1 MFTSLLA
8 VLSFVA
14 AHAEEA
20 PPAPTPTPTPVEP
33 AVPPAPAPVGVGVAP
48 TPVPPT
54 PVPPTPAAPATAAPT
69 PPEDPPDT
77 FSGRHATPKELSNQ
91 GVRHGVRTGYVYAN
105 NAEKSGMLSSPHL
118 FAIGYEAE
126 ITVTG
131 DKWLDFIIVP
141 NVLLLGLNQ
150 GVVLP
155 SASAIIGLSLFNT
168 VKFGVGANFSPSV
181 DGSWVHM
188 VAAAEVVSSVGK
200 LQLPVAVSFIPS
212 EAGDFRIGLTVGVNW
227 PKPE

>member
-1 MFTSLLA
+1 MITSLLT
-8 VLSFVA
+8 VLCLSTA
-14 AHAEEA
+14 NAEEA
-20 PPAPTPTPTPVEP
+20 AAPS
-33 AVPPAPAPVGVGVAP
+33 PAPAPAPEPAAAPAAPPVAVVVAP
-48 TPVPPT
+48 TPLEPAPTDPAPPT
-54 PVPPTPAAPATAAPT
+54 
-69 PPEDPPDT
+69 DPNDT
-77 FSGRHATPKELSNQ
+77 FSGRHAPVKPATNG

-126 ITVTG
+126 ITITG
-131 DKWLDFIIVP
+131 DKGLDFIVVP
-141 NVLLLGLNQ
+141 NILFLGLNQ

-155 SASAIIGLSLFNT
+155 SGSAIIGLSLFNT

-181 DGSWVHM
+181 DGTWVHM
-188 VAAAEVVSSVGK
+188 VAAAELVSNVGK

-212 EAGDFRIGLTVGVNW
+212 ETGDFRLGLTVGVNW